1 MIQNLKYL
9 YHDYQGDTN
18 DTNIIFGAW
27 IQYNLGVSRWPPCG
41 ASESPHFP
49 LTKPEARANAWPNT
63 RPAPKK
69 IKQKYLNEFQLII
82 KGTFRHERKTS
93 MISYSYDRKMIL
105 PALFIIFSGQFTHS

>member
-1 MIQNLKYL
+1 MIKISFLA
-9 YHDYQGDTN
+9 H
-18 DTNIIFGAW
+18 
-27 IQYNLGVSRWPPCG
+27 NLGVTRWPPCG
-41 ASESPHFP
+41 ASESLHFP

-82 KGTFRHERKTS
+82 KGTFRHERTTS